1 MGGPFHHPLLHLGGQ
16 GGAGQLNSLHAQ
28 GDDLG
33 AFGELGQKGLP
44 LPGQRPLHLGGG
56 GVLRQPDLRQLC
68 DSELAEGPQTLL
80 IFRAGGGKML
90 LFQLAH
96 AEQLDVDHGRTPYKM
111 VRRKVDGRPARH
123 PQTRK

>member
-44 LPGQRPLHLGGG
+44 SLGQRPSTWG
-56 GVLRQPDLRQLC
+56 GVGCWQPDLRQLC
-68 DSELAEGPQTLL
+68 DSELAEGPPDAFDIPAQAAENASLSACPR
-80 IFRAGGGKML
+80 RAVGC
-90 LFQLAH
+90 
-96 AEQLDVDHGRTPYKM
+96 
-111 VRRKVDGRPARH
+111 
-123 PQTRK
+123 